1 MGEALERKEGKKEM
15 LAESGVPTVAQ
26 WVKNPA
32 SIQEDTGSIPGLVQ
46 CVKNPALLWAVV

>member
-26 WVKNPA
+26 WVRNPTGNH
-32 SIQEDTGSIPGLVQ
+32 EDMIPGLAQWVG
-46 CVKNPALLWAVV
+46 NPVLP